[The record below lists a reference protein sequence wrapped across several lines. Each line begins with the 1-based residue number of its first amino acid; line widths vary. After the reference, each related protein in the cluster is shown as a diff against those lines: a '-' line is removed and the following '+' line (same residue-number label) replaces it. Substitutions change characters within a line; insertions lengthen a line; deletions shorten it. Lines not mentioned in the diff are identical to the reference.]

1 MDIRFREGFTHVLTT
16 DRRNGCILMHD
27 MWIEGNLGN
36 DLSKHGWGVSIHQC
50 AYFFSHDH
58 ALEVAGFVHVE
69 YDDGQVVFLA

>member
-1 MDIRFREGFTHVLTT
+1 
-16 DRRNGCILMHD
+16 MHD